1 MEKYETLLR
10 NNCLKQKDTSV
21 TNVMAKQ
28 FMTAKS
34 NSSLTA
40 NSNEV
45 RGSKEWLPD
54 KMIKVQVQEK
64 TSKDSQN
71 TC

>member
-1 MEKYETLLR
+1 
-10 NNCLKQKDTSV
+10 
-21 TNVMAKQ
+21 MAEQ

-40 NSNEV
+40 NSKEV

-54 KMIKVQVQEK
+54 NMIKVQVQEK
-64 TSKDSQN
+64 TSKDRQN

>member
-1 MEKYETLLR
+1 MEKYKTLLR

-21 TNVMAKQ
+21 TNVMAEQ

-34 NSSLTA
+34 KSSLTA